1 MGLTPLM
8 RMTLTRFVFASVLG
22 CTALAC
28 GASALPQPETREPI
42 TVEQYDLWME
52 ELSNWG
58 RWGDDD
64 ELGAANLMTEAKR
77 QEAAALV
84 RTGTTVS
91 LAHDLITEE
100 AVDAARLSKWRRGGG
115 IRRLGRDTRGN
126 LCVL

>member
-1 MGLTPLM
+1 MALI
-8 RMTLTRFVFASVLG
+8 RFVLTSVLG
-22 CTALAC
+22 FSVSAC
-28 GASALPQPETREPI
+28 AVSSLTQPETREPI
-42 TVEQYDLWME
+42 TVEQYDRWME

-77 QEAAALV
+77 REAAALI

-100 AVDAARLSKWRRGGG
+100 AVDVTEPYVLQMRVNFPRRRTPA
-115 IRRLGRDTRGN
+115 IESTSIFTA
-126 LCVL
+126 